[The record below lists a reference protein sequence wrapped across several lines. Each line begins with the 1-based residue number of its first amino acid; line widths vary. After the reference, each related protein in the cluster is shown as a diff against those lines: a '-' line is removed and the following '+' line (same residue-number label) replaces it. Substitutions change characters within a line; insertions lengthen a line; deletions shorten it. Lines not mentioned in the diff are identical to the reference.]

1 MTGRHTALR
10 STESSE
16 TARCYGRPM
25 RRQITRRSFLVGT
38 AGGLIVAC
46 SDSGTSAPPVTTAL
60 LGTSTTTT
68 TASTLPPGP
77 SFTSNPFSLGV
88 ASGDPAADSVMLWT
102 RLAPDP
108 TAPTGGMDPEPVT
121 VGWQV
126 GTDEDMADIVASGEA
141 VADPGF
147 GHSVHVELG
156 DLEPARTYWYRFF
169 VGDHESEIA
178 RTRTTPAPS
187 SMATQLVFGHVSC
200 QNYNQGYWTAYD
212 DLATADLDA
221 VLHCGDYIYE
231 RNSPDVRDLTLPEP
245 TDLAGYRELY
255 AAYKSDPTLRAA
267 HAIAPW
273 IVTWDD
279 HEVENNYQGDFPS
292 EGTDTPDPQDFLDR
306 RAAAYQAWWENM
318 PVRLPSPTGPSW
330 MMHRGRR
337 LRSARLACRCST
349 PASTARISTANP
361 ATSAPV
367 ATTAFDADFTVLGTE
382 QETWLRNRL
391 GESDARYTL
400 LQQGVVMQQWR
411 FLPGDT
417 AWNLDQW
424 DGYPA
429 ARQRLFDDIRAAESQ
444 NPIVL
449 TGDVHSSWVG
459 SLAVDFDDPDSEIIG
474 TEFVGTSISST
485 GEQLEPLIP
494 VVLDQSP
501 HVEWAQAQNRGW
513 TRHTVT
519 PDRWEAEYREV
530 EDVTVA
536 DAPVTTSTRWVVPD
550 GGTVTE
556 A

>member
-1 MTGRHTALR
+1 MK
-10 STESSE
+10 
-16 TARCYGRPM
+16 
-25 RRQITRRSFLVGT
+25 RQITRRSFLVGT

-46 SDSGTSAPPVTTAL
+46 SDSGTSTPPPVTTAQV
-60 LGTSTTTT
+60 GSSTTTT

-77 SFTSNPFSLGV
+77 TFASNPFTLGV

-108 TAPTGGMDPEPVT
+108 TAPAGGMDPEPVT

-126 GTDEDMADIVASGEA
+126 GSDEDLATIVASGEA
-141 VADPGF
+141 VADSGF
-147 GHSVHVELG
+147 GHSIHVELG
-156 DLEPARTYWYRFF
+156 DLQPAQTYWYRFF

-187 SMATQLVFGHVSC
+187 SMASQLVLGHVSC
-200 QNYNQGYWTAYD
+200 QNHNQGYWTAYD

-221 VLHCGDYIYE
+221 VLHCGDYVYE
-231 RNSPDVRDLTLPEP
+231 RNSPAVRDLDLPEP
-245 TDLAGYRELY
+245 TDLAGYRGLY
-255 AAYKSDPTLRAA
+255 AAYKSDLSLRAA

-306 RAAAYQAWWENM
+306 RAAAYRAWWENM

-330 MMHRGRR
+330 AMHRGVDFGQLVSLSVLDTRQY
-337 LRSARLACRCST
+337 RSDQHCEPSDIGPRCDD
-349 PASTARISTANP
+349 
-361 ATSAPV
+361 
-367 ATTAFDADFTVLGTE
+367 AFDDDFTVLGTE
-382 QETWLRNRL
+382 QETWLRDRL

-411 FLPGDT
+411 FLPGNT

-429 ARQRLFDDIRAAESQ
+429 ARRRLFDDIQAAGSR

-459 SLAVDFDDPDSEIIG
+459 SLAVDFDDPDSEIVG

-485 GEQLEPLIP
+485 GAQLEPLID
-494 VVLDQSP
+494 VVLGQSP
-501 HVEWAQAQNRGW
+501 HVEWAQAQRRGW

-519 PDRWEAEYREV
+519 PDQWEAEYREV
-530 EDVTVA
+530 DDVTVA
-536 DAPVTTSTRWVVPD
+536 NAPVSTSTRWVVPD